1 MVFGEMES
9 NNNMFDNKN
18 MYEDNSDSYYML
30 NNYEDDANSMS
41 INESLLE
48 LMDNNYNN
56 ELFNENLYSEIDNI
70 LNYNS
75 LCQGLS
81 DLSNF
86 KSQPLEI
93 QKNIMSIMS
102 RKRKRNN
109 QRTPI

>member
-1 MVFGEMES
+1 MVFGEIES

-18 MYEDNSDSYYML
+18 MYEDNSDSYYLL
-30 NNYEDDANSMS
+30 NNYEDDANC

-109 QRTPI
+109 N

>member
-1 MVFGEMES
+1 MVFGEIES

-109 QRTPI
+109 N